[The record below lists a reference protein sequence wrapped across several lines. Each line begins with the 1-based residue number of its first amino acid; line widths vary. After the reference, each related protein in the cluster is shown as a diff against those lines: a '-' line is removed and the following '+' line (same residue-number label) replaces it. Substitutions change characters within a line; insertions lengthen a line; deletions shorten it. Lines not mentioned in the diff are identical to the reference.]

1 MPWPKVEEIAVLTVN
16 GRDYKEWETVSVRH
30 AMRDSPPYVCRFT
43 CSEGLPIAKNFG
55 LLQIKPGDECTV
67 TLAGFPAFTG
77 TVMTRQ
83 VYYDANRHHIE
94 IQAGVFPEVSTSS
107 VISKTMEWKD
117 KTFQQIGDDVLK
129 KLGLKMKFEGGSAPS
144 TKFPR
149 ASATHGE
156 SIQDFL
162 DRLGRSVSTQSG
174 SAIKFT
180 SNANG
185 EYVVVVGPGQGNDSV
200 TEGKDII
207 IGREIIFNA
216 SAARS
221 IPVISQSP
229 SNDKQWGAKNYS
241 GPFNKEAIDSFMSS
255 APSVIMNEIPTSDKE
270 VLKNRGSNESGW
282 MEEDQVTAII
292 TVYGWLRPSG
302 GLWERNQKVRV
313 YSPMLIMNGDELEA
327 KSVTFTQD
335 NNTGTRTTLELC
347 NANALGQGSPGID

>member
-1 MPWPKVEEIAVLTVN
+1 MAWPKQEELAVLTVN
-16 GRDYKEWETVSVRH
+16 GRDYQEWESVMVKH
-30 AMRDSPPYVCRFT
+30 AMRDNPPYICRFT

-55 LLQIKPGDECTV
+55 LLQIKPGMHCTV

-117 KTFQQIGDDVLK
+117 KTFQQIGDDVLG
-129 KLGLKMKFEGGSAPS
+129 KLGYKMKFEGGPAPN

-156 SIQDFL
+156 TIQDFL

-185 EYVVVVGPGQGNDSV
+185 EYVVIVGPGTGSDTI
-200 TEGKDII
+200 TEGVDII
-207 IGREIIFNA
+207 IGREIIYNA

-221 IPVISQSP
+221 VPVIAQAP

-241 GPFNKEAIDSFMSS
+241 APFNKEAVESFMSF
-255 APSVIMNEIPTSDKE
+255 APSVIVNEMPTADKN
-270 VLKNRGSNESGW
+270 VLKNRGSNDAGW
-282 MEEDQVTAII
+282 AEEDQITVIA

-302 GLWERNQKVRV
+302 GLWERNQKVSV
-313 YSPMLIMNGDELEA
+313 VSPMLIMYGDVLEA

-335 NNTGTRTTLELC
+335 NATGTRTTLELC
-347 NANALGQGSPGID
+347 NALALGQGSPDIE